1 MKMLLPPTIRLVC
14 IEALL
19 CYGCFYTPLK
29 QTVFDRTDSVQYFL
43 YTGKF
48 SEI

>member
-1 MKMLLPPTIRLVC
+1 MKMLLPPAIRLVC

-19 CYGCFYTPLK
+19 CYDCFNTPLK
-29 QTVFDRTDSVQYFL
+29 QAVFDRTFSVQYFL

-48 SEI
+48 SKI